1 MANFRNLRLFGSD
14 RGNGGISNEE
24 LSDVLYST
32 IADIRTNQEINYII
46 PSFDNHTNESQS
58 EKNYIKKI
66 NNIVFDR
73 YSQIE
78 LVCPYVGRKRF
89 RYKIRFRRGKRKRRK
104 LQK

>member
-1 MANFRNLRLFGSD
+1 MANLSNLRLFGSD
-14 RGNGGISNEE
+14 RVNNSISNEE
-24 LSDVLYST
+24 LSDVIYST

-46 PSFDNHTNESQS
+46 PNFDNHANESQS
-58 EKNYIKKI
+58 ETNYITKI

-89 RYKIRFRRGKRKRRK
+89 RYKLRFRRRKRKRRK